1 MGWSFRKSI
10 RLGKGVRINLS
21 RRGIGWSIGSKLLR
35 FGVSGGRSRVSSGVG
50 PFRYQKTLSNEPSGG
65 GGCGC
70 LSLVVIVLAVGVVI
84 GAMQSGS
91 RSSRSETKTNAPRS
105 TPGPLLTPQ
114 PTTNRQIAPPAS
126 ITNTAPTIPQP
137 AVSVRPL
144 PTGPA
149 AEAAKQRAIARYPQ
163 LAVAGSA
170 LNRAFV
176 ERVQRYQ
183 RERPSVFDD
192 PEWPTTI
199 ARECVVPS
207 NP

>member
-50 PFRYQKTLSNEPSGG
+50 PFRYQKTLPNESTG

-70 LSLVVIVLAVGVVI
+70 LSLIVVVLAVAVVV
-84 GAMQSGS
+84 GALQSGS

-105 TPGPLLTPQ
+105 TPGPPPQ
-114 PTTNRQIAPPAS
+114 PTTNRQSVPPSA
-126 ITNTAPTIPQP
+126 TANTAPTIPTP

-144 PTGPA
+144 PTGSA

-176 ERVQRYQ
+176 ERVHHYQ
-183 RERPSVFDD
+183 REQPAAFDD
-192 PEWPTTI
+192 PEWPTAI
-199 ARECVVPS
+199 ARECAVQS

>member
-50 PFRYQKTLSNEPSGG
+50 PFRYQKTLPNEPAG

-70 LSLVVIVLAVGVVI
+70 LSLVVVVLAVGVVV
-84 GAMQSGS
+84 GALQSGL
-91 RSSRSETKTNAPRS
+91 RSSRSETKNNAPRS
-105 TPGPLLTPQ
+105 TPGPLPTPLA
-114 PTTNRQIAPPAS
+114 TMNRQGAPPAS
-126 ITNTAPTIPQP
+126 ITNTAPTIPTP
-137 AVSVRPL
+137 AVALRPL
-144 PTGPA
+144 PSGPTA
-149 AEAAKQRAIARYPQ
+149 DAAKQRAIGRYPQ

-176 ERVQRYQ
+176 ERVHRYQ
-183 RERPSVFDD
+183 RERPGIFDD
-192 PEWPTTI
+192 PDWPTTI
-199 ARECVVPS
+199 ARECAAQPVP
-207 NP
+207 